1 MTEISIAKGATIY
14 QETKRSFYDKVQRG
28 STFYPKLHNKKL
40 DLDECLKLSKQ
51 LQEFK
56 LNNIDIHEAS
66 KIMFNDDA
74 KLAGLYRILHD
85 KNELNKFFL
94 PVTKYGKRL
103 YFKRDEFIKFWK
115 ENCKSSR
122 LFKIGEL
129 QNRLGFLSSSKFY
142 LFLKECD
149 FSEKV
154 QPVKLVKTGINFYP
168 LAHIN
173 DWLYSIGEK
182 SIRS

>member
-1 MTEISIAKGATIY
+1 M
-14 QETKRSFYDKVQRG
+14 R
-28 STFYPKLHNKKL
+28 
-40 DLDECLKLSKQ
+40 
-51 LQEFK
+51 
-56 LNNIDIHEAS
+56 
-66 KIMFNDDA
+66 
-74 KLAGLYRILHD
+74 D

-168 LAHIN
+168 LANIN